1 MLKACLP
8 DASHLSNAT
17 LLRVSP
23 PAQSTTM
30 LSQGSSPDDQGYAAT
45 RFIRKP
51 LPTLTTSKKPT
62 TSNPDTNASANG
74 RVHKVENGCKG
85 DRELREMM
93 LGAWLPAL
101 QAICD
106 PWANTAYTTAL
117 DVSRRVIT
125 TQNTQSECIIP
136 APAGQSPKMTK
147 DASLRAKRIPLPMP
161 PKTESEETLDASLRV
176 KTTLNNPAGCIE
188 PAAGNR
194 VARTSTDVSSAS
206 KHVQQDGQL
215 TSHPGSV
222 PAA

>member
-17 LLRVSP
+17 LLRVLP

-30 LSQGSSPDDQGYAAT
+30 LPQGFSPDLQGYAAT
-45 RFIRKP
+45 RLIRKP

-62 TSNPDTNASANG
+62 TSNPDMNASANG

-93 LGAWLPAL
+93 LGARLPAL

-125 TQNTQSECIIP
+125 TQNTLSECIIP

-147 DASLRAKRIPLPMP
+147 DASPRAKRVPLPMP
-161 PKTESEETLDASLRV
+161 PKTASEEALDASLRV
-176 KTTLNNPAGCIE
+176 KTTQNN

-194 VARTSTDVSSAS
+194 VARTSIDVSSAS
-206 KHVQQDGQL
+206 KD
-215 TSHPGSV
+215 V
-222 PAA
+222 PP